1 MIKTKPEDPCVEN
14 GDKKI
19 RCKSLI
25 IEGTKYRTRLN
36 SKFENRDKW
45 EYPDSRLVMSTI
57 PGTIVEIFVKEG
69 QEVEKGEKMLILEAM
84 KMKNIILF
92 QNGGKVKSIKVKKGE
107 KVPKNFLMLEMK

>member
-1 MIKTKPEDPCVEN
+1 MEN

-36 SKFENRDKW
+36 TKFERREKW
-45 EYPDSRLVMSTI
+45 EYPDSRLVLSAI
-57 PGTIVEIFVKEG
+57 PGTIVKILVKEG
-69 QEVEKGEKMLILEAM
+69 QEVAKGEQMLILEAM

-92 QNGGKVKSIKVKKGE
+92 QTGGKVKSIKVKEGE
-107 KVPKNFLMLEMK
+107 KVSKNSLMLEMK

>member
-1 MIKTKPEDPCVEN
+1 MMKTKPEEPCEEN
-14 GDKKI
+14 GQKKI

-36 SKFENRDKW
+36 SKFENREKW
-45 EYPDSRLVMSTI
+45 EYPDSRLVLSTI

-69 QEVEKGEKMLILEAM
+69 QEVEKGEQMLILEAM

-92 QNGGKVKSIKVKKGE
+92 HEGGKVQSINVKKGE
-107 KVPKNFLMLEMK
+107 KVPKNYLMLEMK